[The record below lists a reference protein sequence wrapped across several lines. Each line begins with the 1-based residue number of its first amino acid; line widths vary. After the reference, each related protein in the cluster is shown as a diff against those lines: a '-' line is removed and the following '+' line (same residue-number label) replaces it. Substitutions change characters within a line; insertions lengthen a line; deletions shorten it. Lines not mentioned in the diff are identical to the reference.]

1 MSHASYLLKLLG
13 ELRQVVSIGLF
24 IRGLSLGGTSMRGG
38 DTTESLDSF
47 PVTTVLF
54 AWLILSERITIYFII
69 GTVLILVG
77 MYLSNKSRKVVSEKE
92 K

>member
-1 MSHASYLLKLLG
+1 MYRLDGVLPGVELG
-13 ELRQVVSIGLF
+13 HEEVR
-24 IRGLSLGGTSMRGG
+24 RGG
-38 DTTESLDSF
+38 RDLYVYF
-47 PVTTVLF
+47 NPVTTVLF

-77 MYLSNKSRKVVSEKE
+77 MYLSNKSRKGASEKE